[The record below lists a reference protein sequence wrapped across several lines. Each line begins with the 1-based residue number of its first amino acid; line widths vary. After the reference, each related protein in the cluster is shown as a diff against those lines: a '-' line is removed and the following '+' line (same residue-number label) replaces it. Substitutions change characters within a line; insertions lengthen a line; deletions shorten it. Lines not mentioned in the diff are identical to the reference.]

1 MHTEKHGTYT
11 PITFLLSNFMISLLT
26 EMIVSVSLAV
36 ILLWYLIPQQ
46 QATAASSTNVIATS
60 GSTGTINLKPYIENK
75 INNNNN
81 FVSYQNRAFGIVMQ
95 YLSPWQKI
103 DEKSQGEG
111 EDRHIGGSISL
122 PDQASSDDPV
132 VEFVSP
138 LADSSDI
145 YQETL
150 SISVHK
156 LHTRNIG
163 EFSRFFDK
171 PTSQKILLHS
181 FVLSHITSLIA
192 KLPSFNLIKSESG
205 GDEITLS
212 DGSIGHKIVY
222 SYMGQQQISSNSKIR
237 LKVMEVL
244 IVKNDIG
251 YIITYSSEPDKYYS
265 YLPTIQKMINSFRI
279 TTDKKL

>member
-11 PITFLLSNFMISLLT
+11 PITFLPSNFMISFLT

-36 ILLWYLIPQQ
+36 ILLWYPIPQQ
-46 QATAASSTNVIATS
+46 RAIGANSMNVIATS
-60 GSTGTINLKPYIENK
+60 GTTGTINLKPSIENN

-103 DEKSQGEG
+103 GEESQGEG
-111 EDRHIGGSISL
+111 EERHIGGSRSL
-122 PDQASSDDPV
+122 PDQASSDEPV

-138 LADSSDI
+138 LEDSSDT

-163 EFSRFFDK
+163 EFFRFFDK

-181 FVLSHITSLIA
+181 FILSHITSLIA

-222 SYMGQQQISSNSKIR
+222 TYMGQRQISSNSNIR

-244 IVKNDIG
+244 IVKNDMG